1 MTIKFRIEY
10 HTQPGEELVLVLGRG
25 CGRECRM
32 RYAGGG
38 MWEYTLCVESS
49 DEVSEYRYRVCRD
62 GQTVRR
68 EWGGG
73 HRLELDAKSR
83 LAEAAVAVYDCW
95 HDMPSDRPMRSSMF
109 TDGVFSRGDR
119 RCRPALRAGEL
130 LVTAE
135 IPGVRPWQHP
145 VLVGQGKALGDWNPR
160 QGIEM
165 EWCGGVEWCARVKLA
180 KTGGMVR
187 YKFVLT
193 DERSDAALWEIGC
206 DREASFGAA
215 QAACVVVSSLRPR
228 FDLPAWRGAGV
239 AIPVF
244 SLRSEHS
251 FGVGEFADL
260 KLMVD
265 WAAATGQSMIQILP
279 VNDTTMTGTWQDS
292 YPYNAN
298 TTFALHP
305 QFIRLSQV
313 GELKD
318 AGMAARF
325 EALQRELNAL
335 PTVDYERVNRAKS
348 EYLHAVYRDR
358 ARATFRSREFKS
370 FMQANEDW
378 LRPYAVFCALRDEHS
393 TPDFTKW
400 GSMARYS
407 AAKAAKYEKEHYDE
421 VAYNYFVQYHL
432 SRQLREVR
440 DYAHSRGVV
449 LKGDIPI
456 GVSRTSVDAWVYPSL
471 FNMDSSAGAPPDDFS
486 VMGQLWGFPTYNWQ
500 KMSEDGYAWWRARF
514 EKMAEYFDAYRIDHI
529 LGFFRIWE
537 IPLDAV
543 NALLGR
549 FNPALPYTEQEIAG
563 YGFRFDRSRHTAD
576 ISVTDNVLFVEDS
589 RRSGVYHPRISAQST
604 SLYRELPEE
613 QKRAYDN
620 LYNDFFYRRHDAFWQ
635 HEAMMKLPPL
645 IDSTQMLVCGED
657 LGMIPHCV
665 PQVMADEQILSLE
678 IQRMPKDPRE
688 EFASPWNYPYLSVCT
703 TSTHDMAPLRAW
715 WEEEREVCR
724 RFYNNVLGEWGDAP
738 YYCEPWICERIISM
752 HLKSP
757 AMLTVLPWQD
767 WMSINGVL
775 RRENPAEERINVPA
789 NPRHYWRYR
798 MHITLEELLAADSL
812 NRTIRHL
819 IAESGR

>member
-305 QFIRLSQV
+305 QFIRLSEV

-325 EALQRELNAL
+325 EALQRELNAQIG
-335 PTVDYERVNRAKS
+335 RA
-348 EYLHAVYRDR
+348 HV
-358 ARATFRSREFKS
+358 
-370 FMQANEDW
+370 
-378 LRPYAVFCALRDEHS
+378 
-393 TPDFTKW
+393 
-400 GSMARYS
+400 
-407 AAKAAKYEKEHYDE
+407 
-421 VAYNYFVQYHL
+421 
-432 SRQLREVR
+432 
-440 DYAHSRGVV
+440 
-449 LKGDIPI
+449 
-456 GVSRTSVDAWVYPSL
+456 
-471 FNMDSSAGAPPDDFS
+471 
-486 VMGQLWGFPTYNWQ
+486 
-500 KMSEDGYAWWRARF
+500 
-514 EKMAEYFDAYRIDHI
+514 
-529 LGFFRIWE
+529 
-537 IPLDAV
+537 
-543 NALLGR
+543 
-549 FNPALPYTEQEIAG
+549 
-563 YGFRFDRSRHTAD
+563 
-576 ISVTDNVLFVEDS
+576 
-589 RRSGVYHPRISAQST
+589 
-604 SLYRELPEE
+604 
-613 QKRAYDN
+613 
-620 LYNDFFYRRHDAFWQ
+620 
-635 HEAMMKLPPL
+635 
-645 IDSTQMLVCGED
+645 
-657 LGMIPHCV
+657 
-665 PQVMADEQILSLE
+665 
-678 IQRMPKDPRE
+678 
-688 EFASPWNYPYLSVCT
+688 
-703 TSTHDMAPLRAW
+703 
-715 WEEEREVCR
+715 
-724 RFYNNVLGEWGDAP
+724 
-738 YYCEPWICERIISM
+738 
-752 HLKSP
+752 
-757 AMLTVLPWQD
+757 
-767 WMSINGVL
+767 
-775 RRENPAEERINVPA
+775 
-789 NPRHYWRYR
+789 
-798 MHITLEELLAADSL
+798 
-812 NRTIRHL
+812 
-819 IAESGR
+819 